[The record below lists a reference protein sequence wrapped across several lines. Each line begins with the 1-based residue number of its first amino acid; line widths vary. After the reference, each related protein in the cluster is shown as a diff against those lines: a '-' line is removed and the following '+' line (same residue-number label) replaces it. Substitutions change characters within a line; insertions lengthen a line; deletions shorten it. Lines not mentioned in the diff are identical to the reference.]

1 LRQEAALW
9 QYDQPR
15 SQRDPSA
22 LESESAPG
30 ANRDQGHAQ
39 AHARLHFLY
48 TFRPREKGRLRP
60 PAKEFRLKRKI
71 LILAAVAACVFATSC
86 KKEAAP
92 GPDVWATV
100 NSKAISRA
108 EVEKYFR
115 TRVNAEAPAPS
126 QEEALSLKLSILDEL
141 INNEILLERASKM
154 NLIATDAEVED
165 KFTESKSPY
174 TEEEFQKKLHD
185 TGLTVE
191 DLKNDIRRQLSVQ
204 KLLNREV
211 IAKISITDQDV
222 TDFYNKN
229 RAQFN
234 VAEPQYHIAQI
245 VITPHPDPSV
255 HNRKNDKATNDG
267 EAKRKVLLLQ
277 QKLSSG
283 ADFGQLA
290 MDYSED
296 STATTGGDLGFVPE
310 SALNRSDPALKK
322 LVLSMKPGEVSQAI
336 GNAGGYR
343 ILKMIAKEAA
353 GQRMLSDP
361 QVQQSVRDMMRNR
374 KEQLLRSAYMI
385 EARDDSHVTNYLA
398 RQILESAGKLP
409 ASN

>member
-1 LRQEAALW
+1 MKRRILVLVAA
-9 QYDQPR
+9 
-15 SQRDPSA
+15 
-22 LESESAPG
+22 
-30 ANRDQGHAQ
+30 
-39 AHARLHFLY
+39 
-48 TFRPREKGRLRP
+48 
-60 PAKEFRLKRKI
+60 
-71 LILAAVAACVFATSC
+71 AACVFAASC
-86 KKEAAP
+86 QKEATP

-100 NSKAISRA
+100 NGKEIPRA
-108 EVEKYFR
+108 QVEKYFR

-154 NLIATDAEVED
+154 NLIASDAEVED

-174 TEEEFQKKLHD
+174 TEEEFQKKLRD
-185 TGLTVE
+185 TGLTVD
-191 DLKNDIRRQLSVQ
+191 DLKSDIRRQLSVQ

-245 VITPHPDPSV
+245 VVTPHPDPSAR
-255 HNRKNDKATNDG
+255 NRKNDKATTDV
-267 EAKRKVLLLQ
+267 EAKRKVGILE
-277 QKLSSG
+277 QKLASG
-283 ADFGQLA
+283 ADFSQLA

-322 LVLSMKPGEVSQAI
+322 IVLAMKPGEVTQPIAI
-336 GNAGGYR
+336 QGGYR
-343 ILKMIAKEAA
+343 ILKMIAKEPA
-353 GQRMLSDP
+353 GQRLLSDP
-361 QVQQSVRDMMRNR
+361 QVQQSIRDMMRNR

-385 EARDDSHVTNYLA
+385 EARDEAHVTNYLA

>member
-1 LRQEAALW
+1 M
-9 QYDQPR
+9 
-15 SQRDPSA
+15 
-22 LESESAPG
+22 
-30 ANRDQGHAQ
+30 
-39 AHARLHFLY
+39 
-48 TFRPREKGRLRP
+48 
-60 PAKEFRLKRKI
+60 KRKI
-71 LILAAVAACVFATSC
+71 LILAAVAACVLAAGC

-185 TGLTVE
+185 TGLTVD

-277 QKLSSG
+277 QKLASG

-343 ILKMIAKEAA
+343 ILKMIAKESA
-353 GQRMLSDP
+353 GQRELSDP

>member
-1 LRQEAALW
+1 
-9 QYDQPR
+9 
-15 SQRDPSA
+15 
-22 LESESAPG
+22 
-30 ANRDQGHAQ
+30 
-39 AHARLHFLY
+39 
-48 TFRPREKGRLRP
+48 
-60 PAKEFRLKRKI
+60 LKRKI
-71 LILAAVAACVFATSC
+71 LILAAMAACVFATSC

-185 TGLTVE
+185 TGLTVD

-277 QKLSSG
+277 QKLASG

-296 STATTGGDLGFVPE
+296 STAATGGDLGFVPE

-343 ILKMIAKEAA
+343 ILKMIAKESA
-353 GQRMLSDP
+353 GQRELSDP

>member
-1 LRQEAALW
+1 
-9 QYDQPR
+9 
-15 SQRDPSA
+15 
-22 LESESAPG
+22 
-30 ANRDQGHAQ
+30 
-39 AHARLHFLY
+39 
-48 TFRPREKGRLRP
+48 
-60 PAKEFRLKRKI
+60 LKPKI
-71 LILAAVAACVFATSC
+71 LILAAVAAGVLAAGCQ
-86 KKEAAP
+86 KEAAP

-185 TGLTVE
+185 TGLTVD
-191 DLKNDIRRQLSVQ
+191 DLKSDIRRQLSVQ

-245 VITPHPDPSV
+245 VVTPHPDPSV
-255 HNRKNDKATNDG
+255 HNRKNDKATNDA

-277 QKLSSG
+277 QKLASG

-322 LVLSMKPGEVSQAI
+322 LVLSMKPGEVSQPI
-336 GNAGGYR
+336 NNAGGYR
-343 ILKMIAKEAA
+343 ILKMIAKESA
-353 GQRMLSDP
+353 GQRELSDP

-385 EARDDSHVTNYLA
+385 EARDGSHVTNYLA

>member
-1 LRQEAALW
+1 
-9 QYDQPR
+9 
-15 SQRDPSA
+15 
-22 LESESAPG
+22 
-30 ANRDQGHAQ
+30 
-39 AHARLHFLY
+39 
-48 TFRPREKGRLRP
+48 
-60 PAKEFRLKRKI
+60 LKRKI

-185 TGLTVE
+185 TGLTLE

-322 LVLSMKPGEVSQAI
+322 VVLSMKPGEVSQAI

-385 EARDDSHVTNYLA
+385 EARDDSHVANYLA